1 MDFKIGDDVYY
12 LGYSSFKKTIGRC
25 PGCGGSGLI
34 KGLIP
39 KYPNLIC
46 TCPECHATGEV
57 EKILNGYYIKGL
69 NVIVDMGNDNVIVSS
84 RSMMNDI
91 ERYVLTHDGA
101 SLRDGFI
108 KTSNKYTWEK
118 VNKSEVFLDRDS
130 AIEEI
135 IKRKGILVG
144 G

>member
-1 MDFKIGDDVYY
+1 MSG
-12 LGYSSFKKTIGRC
+12 LC
-25 PGCGGSGLI
+25 GSGLI